1 MAQPTNRDYYKI
13 LGITAKTPKK
23 DIKKKYRELAKKYH
37 PDTNQGSK
45 EAEDKFKIVS
55 EAYEVLSN
63 ALKRKEYDR
72 QRSYKTQSRAQPSG
86 GRPAWDREPPGGFGR
101 RPPPGGNEQ
110 YYQEPFAAEP
120 EPVDPNM
127 PTSGFDLQF
136 IIDVPLPIVALG
148 GVIPYSYEKYVKC
161 QDCDG
166 SGMQGDDECP
176 VCQGKQLKVRSVTLN
191 VKIPPGVANQYTL
204 AIIKEG
210 GEGKNGGPPG
220 ELFLKINTLPHP
232 KFKRIKNDIIS
243 EVIISRKLANEGGTL
258 IVDTLNGSKTIQV
271 EEGTL
276 IGEEFLIP
284 GEGAAISWGK
294 KRGAMIIKFN
304 IEEDDS

>member
-13 LGITAKTPKK
+13 LGINAKTPKK

-72 QRSYKTQSRAQPSG
+72 QRSYRTQSRPQPSRS
-86 GRPAWDREPPGGFGR
+86 RPAWESEPPGGFGR
-101 RPPPGGNEQ
+101 RPPTGNEQ
-110 YYQEPFAAEP
+110 SYQEPFAAEP

-161 QDCDG
+161 KDCEG
-166 SGMQGDDECP
+166 SGVQDDNECST
-176 VCQGKQLKVRSVTLN
+176 CQGKQLVVRPVTLN
-191 VKIPPGVANQYTL
+191 VKIPPGVANKYTL

-220 ELFLKINTLPHP
+220 QLFLKINTLPHP
-232 KFKRIKNDIIS
+232 KFKRVKNDIIS
-243 EVIISRKLANEGGTL
+243 EVTVSRQLADEGGTL
-258 IVDTLNGSKTIQV
+258 TIETLNGSKTIQV

-276 IGEEFLIP
+276 IGEELLIH

-294 KRGAMIIKFN
+294 KRGALIIKFN
-304 IEEDDS
+304 IEEND

>member
-1 MAQPTNRDYYKI
+1 MAQTTNRDYYKI

-72 QRSYKTQSRAQPSG
+72 QRSYKTQSRPQPSRS
-86 GRPAWDREPPGGFGR
+86 RPAWDREPPGGFGR
-101 RPPPGGNEQ
+101 RPPPGNEQ
-110 YYQEPFAAEP
+110 SYQEPFAAEP

-136 IIDVPLPIVALG
+136 IIDVPLQIVALG
-148 GVIPYSYEKYVKC
+148 GAIPYSYEKYVKC
-161 QDCDG
+161 QACDG

-176 VCQGKQLKVRSVTLN
+176 NCKGKQLVVRSVTLK

-220 ELFLKINTLPHP
+220 QLFLKINTLPHP

-243 EVIISRKLANEGGTL
+243 EVIISRQLADEGGTL
-258 IVDTLNGSKTIQV
+258 KVETLNGSKMIQV

-276 IGEEFLIP
+276 IGEELLIQ

-294 KRGAMIIKFN
+294 KRGALIIKFN

>member
-13 LGITAKTPKK
+13 LGINAKTPKK

-72 QRSYKTQSRAQPSG
+72 QRSYRTQSRPQPSRS
-86 GRPAWDREPPGGFGR
+86 RPAWESEPPGGFGR
-101 RPPPGGNEQ
+101 RPPTGNEQ
-110 YYQEPFAAEP
+110 SYQEPFAAEP

-161 QDCDG
+161 KDCEG
-166 SGMQGDDECP
+166 SGVQDDNECST
-176 VCQGKQLKVRSVTLN
+176 CQGKQLVVRSVTLN
-191 VKIPPGVANQYTL
+191 VKIPPGVANKYTL

-220 ELFLKINTLPHP
+220 QLFLKINTLPHP
-232 KFKRIKNDIIS
+232 KFKRVKNDIIS
-243 EVIISRKLANEGGTL
+243 EVTVSRQLADEGGTL
-258 IVDTLNGSKTIQV
+258 TIETLNGSKTIQV

-276 IGEEFLIP
+276 IGEELLIH

-294 KRGAMIIKFN
+294 KRGALIIKFN
-304 IEEDDS
+304 IEEND

>member
-13 LGITAKTPKK
+13 LGINAKTPKK

-72 QRSYKTQSRAQPSG
+72 QRSYRTQSRPQPSRS
-86 GRPAWDREPPGGFGR
+86 RPAWESEPPGGFGR
-101 RPPPGGNEQ
+101 RPPTGNEQ
-110 YYQEPFAAEP
+110 SYQEPFAAEP

-161 QDCDG
+161 RDCEG
-166 SGMQGDDECP
+166 SGVQDDNECST
-176 VCQGKQLKVRSVTLN
+176 CQGKQLVVRSVTLN
-191 VKIPPGVANQYTL
+191 VKIPPGVANKYTL

-220 ELFLKINTLPHP
+220 QLFLKINTLPHP
-232 KFKRIKNDIIS
+232 KFKRVKNDIIS
-243 EVIISRKLANEGGTL
+243 EVTVSRQLADEGGTL
-258 IVDTLNGSKTIQV
+258 TIETLNGSKTIQV

-276 IGEEFLIP
+276 IGEELLIH

-294 KRGAMIIKFN
+294 KRGALIIKFN
-304 IEEDDS
+304 IEEND

>member
-72 QRSYKTQSRAQPSG
+72 QRSYRTQSRPQPSRSS
-86 GRPAWDREPPGGFGR
+86 RPAWESEPPGGFGR
-101 RPPPGGNEQ
+101 RPPGGNEQ
-110 YYQEPFAAEP
+110 SYQEPFAAEP

-148 GVIPYSYEKYVKC
+148 GIIPYSYEKYVKC
-161 QDCDG
+161 KDCEG
-166 SGMQGDDECP
+166 SGIQDDNECSA
-176 VCQGKQLKVRSVTLN
+176 CQGKQLVVRSVTLN
-191 VKIPPGVANQYTL
+191 VKIPPGAANKYTL

-220 ELFLKINTLPHP
+220 QLFLKINTLPHP

-243 EVIISRKLANEGGTL
+243 EVIISRQLADEGGTL
-258 IVDTLNGSKTIQV
+258 KIETLNGSKIIQV

-276 IGEEFLIP
+276 IGEELLIHD
-284 GEGAAISWGK
+284 EGAAISWGK
-294 KRGAMIIKFN
+294 KRGALIIKFN
-304 IEEDDS
+304 IEEND

>member
-13 LGITAKTPKK
+13 LGINAKTPKK

-72 QRSYKTQSRAQPSG
+72 QRGYRTQSRPQPSRS
-86 GRPAWDREPPGGFGR
+86 RPAWESEPPGGFGR
-101 RPPPGGNEQ
+101 RPPTGNEQ
-110 YYQEPFAAEP
+110 SYQEPFAAEP

-161 QDCDG
+161 KDCEG
-166 SGMQGDDECP
+166 SGVQDDNECST
-176 VCQGKQLKVRSVTLN
+176 CQGKQLVVRSVTLN
-191 VKIPPGVANQYTL
+191 VKIPPGVANKYTL

-220 ELFLKINTLPHP
+220 QLFLKINTLPHP
-232 KFKRIKNDIIS
+232 KFKRVKNDIIS
-243 EVIISRKLANEGGTL
+243 EVTVSRQLADEGGTL
-258 IVDTLNGSKTIQV
+258 TIETLNGSKTIQV

-276 IGEEFLIP
+276 IGEELLIH

-294 KRGAMIIKFN
+294 KRGALIIKFN
-304 IEEDDS
+304 IEEND

>member
-176 VCQGKQLKVRSVTLN
+176 VCQGKQLIVRSVTLN

-243 EVIISRKLANEGGTL
+243 EVIISRKLADEGGTL

-276 IGEEFLIP
+276 IGEELLIP

-294 KRGAMIIKFN
+294 KRGALIIKFN

>member
-13 LGITAKTPKK
+13 LGIPANTPKK

-72 QRSYKTQSRAQPSG
+72 QRSYKTQSRAQPSR

-101 RPPPGGNEQ
+101 RPPPGGNEE

-166 SGMQGDDECP
+166 TGMQGDDECP
-176 VCQGKQLKVRSVTLN
+176 VCQGKQLIVRSVTLN

-243 EVIISRKLANEGGTL
+243 EVIISRKLADEGGTL
-258 IVDTLNGSKTIQV
+258 IAETLNGSKTIQV

-276 IGEEFLIP
+276 IGEELLIP

-294 KRGAMIIKFN
+294 KRGALIIKFN

>member
-176 VCQGKQLKVRSVTLN
+176 VCQGKQLIVRSVTLN

-243 EVIISRKLANEGGTL
+243 EVIISRKLADEGGTL
-258 IVDTLNGSKTIQV
+258 I
-271 EEGTL
+271 
-276 IGEEFLIP
+276 
-284 GEGAAISWGK
+284 
-294 KRGAMIIKFN
+294 
-304 IEEDDS
+304 

>member
-13 LGITAKTPKK
+13 LGINAKTPKK

-72 QRSYKTQSRAQPSG
+72 QRSYRTQSRPQPSRS
-86 GRPAWDREPPGGFGR
+86 RPAWESEPPGGFGR
-101 RPPPGGNEQ
+101 RPPTGNEQ
-110 YYQEPFAAEP
+110 SYQEPFAAEP

-161 QDCDG
+161 KDCEG
-166 SGMQGDDECP
+166 SGIQDDNECST
-176 VCQGKQLKVRSVTLN
+176 CQGKQLVVRSVTLN
-191 VKIPPGVANQYTL
+191 VKIPPGVANKYTL

-220 ELFLKINTLPHP
+220 QLFLKINTLPHP
-232 KFKRIKNDIIS
+232 KFKRVKNNIIS
-243 EVIISRKLANEGGTL
+243 EVTVSRQLADEGGTL
-258 IVDTLNGSKTIQV
+258 TIETLSGSKTIQV

-276 IGEEFLIP
+276 IGEELLIH

-294 KRGAMIIKFN
+294 KRGALIIKFN
-304 IEEDDS
+304 IEEND

>member
-176 VCQGKQLKVRSVTLN
+176 VCQGKQLIVRSVTLN

-243 EVIISRKLANEGGTL
+243 EVIISRKLADEGGTL
-258 IVDTLNGSKTIQV
+258 IVETLKGSKSIQV

-276 IGEEFLIP
+276 IGEELLIP

-294 KRGAMIIKFN
+294 KRGALIIKFN

>member
-13 LGITAKTPKK
+13 LGINAKTPKK

-72 QRSYKTQSRAQPSG
+72 QRSYRTQSRPQPSRS
-86 GRPAWDREPPGGFGR
+86 RPAWESEPPGGFGR
-101 RPPPGGNEQ
+101 RPPTGNEQ
-110 YYQEPFAAEP
+110 SYQEPFAAEP

-161 QDCDG
+161 KDCEG
-166 SGMQGDDECP
+166 SGVQDDNECST
-176 VCQGKQLKVRSVTLN
+176 CQGKQLVVRPVTLN
-191 VKIPPGVANQYTL
+191 VKIPPGVANKYTL

-220 ELFLKINTLPHP
+220 QLFLKINTLPHP
-232 KFKRIKNDIIS
+232 KFKRVKNDIIS
-243 EVIISRKLANEGGTL
+243 EVTVSRQLADEGGTL
-258 IVDTLNGSKTIQV
+258 TIETLNGSKTIQV

-276 IGEEFLIP
+276 IGEELLIQE
-284 GEGAAISWGK
+284 EGAAISWGK
-294 KRGAMIIKFN
+294 KRGALIIKFN
-304 IEEDDS
+304 IEEND

>member
-72 QRSYKTQSRAQPSG
+72 QRSYRTQSRPQPSRS
-86 GRPAWDREPPGGFGR
+86 RPAWDREPPGGFGR
-101 RPPPGGNEQ
+101 RPPPGNEQ
-110 YYQEPFAAEP
+110 SYQEPFAAEP

-136 IIDVPLPIVALG
+136 IIDVSLPIVALG

-161 QDCDG
+161 KDCDG
-166 SGMQGDDECP
+166 SGMQGDDECSA
-176 VCQGKQLKVRSVTLN
+176 CQGKQIVVRPVTLN
-191 VKIPPGVANQYTL
+191 VKIPPGVANNYTL

-210 GEGKNGGPPG
+210 GEGKNGGPAG

-232 KFKRIKNDIIS
+232 KFKRVKNDIIS
-243 EVIISRKLANEGGTL
+243 EVIISRQLADEGGAL
-258 IVDTLNGSKTIQV
+258 KVETLNGSKTIQV

-276 IGEEFLIP
+276 IGEELLIH

-294 KRGAMIIKFN
+294 KRGALIIKFN
-304 IEEDDS
+304 IEEND

>member
-220 ELFLKINTLPHP
+220 ELFLKINTLTHP

-243 EVIISRKLANEGGTL
+243 EVIISRKLADEGGALT
-258 IVDTLNGSKTIQV
+258 VETLNGSKTIQV

-276 IGEEFLIP
+276 IGEELLIP

-294 KRGAMIIKFN
+294 KRGALIIKFN

>member
-176 VCQGKQLKVRSVTLN
+176 VCQGKQLIVRSVTLN

>member
-176 VCQGKQLKVRSVTLN
+176 VCQGKQLIVRSVTLN

-243 EVIISRKLANEGGTL
+243 EVIISRKLADEGGTL
-258 IVDTLNGSKTIQV
+258 IVETLNGSKTIQV

>member
-13 LGITAKTPKK
+13 LGINAKTPKK

-72 QRSYKTQSRAQPSG
+72 QRSYRTQSRPQPSRS
-86 GRPAWDREPPGGFGR
+86 RPAWESEPPGGFGR
-101 RPPPGGNEQ
+101 RPPTGNEQ
-110 YYQEPFAAEP
+110 SYQEPFAAEP

-161 QDCDG
+161 KDCEG
-166 SGMQGDDECP
+166 SGIQDDNECST
-176 VCQGKQLKVRSVTLN
+176 CQGKQLVVRSVTLN
-191 VKIPPGVANQYTL
+191 VKIPPGVANKYTL

-220 ELFLKINTLPHP
+220 QLFLKINTLPHP
-232 KFKRIKNDIIS
+232 KFKRVKNNIIS
-243 EVIISRKLANEGGTL
+243 EVTVSRQLADEGGTL
-258 IVDTLNGSKTIQV
+258 TIETLSGSKTIQV

-276 IGEEFLIP
+276 IGEELLIQE
-284 GEGAAISWGK
+284 EGAAISWGK
-294 KRGAMIIKFN
+294 KRGALIIKFN
-304 IEEDDS
+304 IEEND

>member
-13 LGITAKTPKK
+13 LGINAKTPKK

-72 QRSYKTQSRAQPSG
+72 QRSYRTQSRPQPSRS
-86 GRPAWDREPPGGFGR
+86 RPAWESEPPGGFGR
-101 RPPPGGNEQ
+101 RPPTGNEQ
-110 YYQEPFAAEP
+110 SYQEPFAAEP

-161 QDCDG
+161 KDCEG
-166 SGMQGDDECP
+166 SGVQDDNECST
-176 VCQGKQLKVRSVTLN
+176 CQGKQLVVRSVTLN
-191 VKIPPGVANQYTL
+191 VKIPPGVANKYTL

-220 ELFLKINTLPHP
+220 QLFLKINTLPHP
-232 KFKRIKNDIIS
+232 KFKRVKNDIIS
-243 EVIISRKLANEGGTL
+243 EVTVSRQLADEGGTL
-258 IVDTLNGSKTIQV
+258 TIETLNGSKTIQV

-276 IGEEFLIP
+276 IGEELLIQ

-294 KRGAMIIKFN
+294 KRGALIIKFN
-304 IEEDDS
+304 IEEND

>member
-176 VCQGKQLKVRSVTLN
+176 VCQGKQLIVRSVTLN

-243 EVIISRKLANEGGTL
+243 EVIISRKLADEGGTL
-258 IVDTLNGSKTIQV
+258 IVETLNGSKSIQV

-276 IGEEFLIP
+276 IGEELLIP

-294 KRGAMIIKFN
+294 KRGALIIKFN
-304 IEEDDS
+304 ILEDDS

>member
-176 VCQGKQLKVRSVTLN
+176 VCQGKQLIVRSVTLN

-243 EVIISRKLANEGGTL
+243 EVIISRKLADEGGTL
-258 IVDTLNGSKTIQV
+258 IVETLNGSKTIQV

-276 IGEEFLIP
+276 IGEELLIP
-284 GEGAAISWGK
+284 GEGAAISCGK
-294 KRGAMIIKFN
+294 KRGALIIKFN

>member
-72 QRSYKTQSRAQPSG
+72 QRSYKTQSRTQTSG

-161 QDCDG
+161 QVCDG

-176 VCQGKQLKVRSVTLN
+176 VCQGKQLIVRSVTLN

-243 EVIISRKLANEGGTL
+243 EVIISRKLADEGGTL
-258 IVDTLNGSKTIQV
+258 IVETLNGSKSIQV

-276 IGEEFLIP
+276 IGEELLIP
-284 GEGAAISWGK
+284 EEGAAISWGK
-294 KRGAMIIKFN
+294 KRGALIIKFN
-304 IEEDDS
+304 ILEDDS